1 MRRKNLREMRTA
13 LSWAAWFGPL
23 FGLWL
28 AFVGVTSGAEVVAGL
43 AAAAVGAT
51 AAEVVR
57 RCGLLSYRP
66 PPGLAAAFARQLWR
80 TVRDF
85 LLLVWLL
92 FPAMAGH
99 RSRSAFRTIEVNTRG
114 DSPSGR
120 GWRAFAGWVGSIAP
134 NTIVVDLDEGT
145 VLRHELVPG
154 RSPDDPL
161 R

>member
-1 MRRKNLREMRTA
+1 MRTA

-23 FGLWL
+23 FGLWV
-28 AFVGVTSGAEVVAGL
+28 AFVGVTTGSELIAGL

-51 AAEVVR
+51 AADIVR

-66 PPGLAAAFARQLWR
+66 PPGLASPLARQLWH

-92 FPAMAGH
+92 VPALTG
-99 RSRSAFRTIEVNTRG
+99 RRPKGAFRTIEVDTRG

-120 GWRAFAGWVGSIAP
+120 GWRAFAGWIGSIAP

-145 VLRHELVPG
+145 VLRHDLVPG

>member
-1 MRRKNLREMRTA
+1 MRTA

-23 FGLWL
+23 FGLWV
-28 AFVGVTSGAEVVAGL
+28 AFVGATSGAELVAGL

-57 RCGLLSYRP
+57 REGLLAYRP
-66 PPGLAAAFARQLWR
+66 PGGIAPAFARQLWR

-92 FPAMAGH
+92 VPALAGR
-99 RSRSAFRTIEVNTRG
+99 RSRGAFRTFEADTRG

-120 GWRAFAGWVGSIAP
+120 GWRGFTGWVGSIAP
-134 NTIVVDLDEGT
+134 NTIVVDIDEGT
-145 VLRHELVPG
+145 VLRHDLVPG
-154 RSPDDPL
+154 RSPDDPP